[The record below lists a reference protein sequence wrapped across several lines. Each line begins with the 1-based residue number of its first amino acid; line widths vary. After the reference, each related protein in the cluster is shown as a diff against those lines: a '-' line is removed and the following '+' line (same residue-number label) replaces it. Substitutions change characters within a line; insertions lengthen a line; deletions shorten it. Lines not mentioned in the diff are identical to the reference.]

1 MGLRLVRSGQSV
13 RAGKELADGG
23 QGRIFAVAGHSQWV
37 FKAYKTQALRSDP
50 TLEARIRTMVDAPP
64 VGAQDRHG
72 HPVLA
77 WPVDLVTDTGH
88 FAGFVMPRIEVQDSV
103 ELHEVA
109 NPTGS
114 SGQISWD
121 AKVAIAANL
130 VRATAMAHSRS
141 VVIGDFNERNILV
154 WRDSRVTLL
163 DCDSMQISDDR
174 GGTYFCHVGRP
185 EFTAPELL
193 GTNWRTTVRSQSSD
207 LFGLAVHIHQLL
219 LHGEF
224 PFRGVW
230 KGPGDKPP
238 SHMLAADGLW
248 TYGSGRLLQPRPS
261 GPDKQI
267 LTPEIIGLFQRAFV
281 DGATNPDLRPTTDEW
296 LTALTRLLADL
307 QTCPRNH
314 SHKCRNGLT
323 DCPWCTQAQRK
334 AKNARKGSPRSQ
346 HNANVP
352 VITTT
357 KVAASTPARLP
368 SSAPRVG
375 RKSGRRG
382 WLWAAALL
390 AAMGGVLLFNV
401 GRSPDSGTKFD
412 LRKGGWIMA
421 SGERIGR
428 IKSVSGSGSFIDLE
442 WENIYLGEL
451 PPPQPCLRA
460 YDRRG
465 SSVDAGDYIS
475 RAVVVDQRNRTF
487 RFPAPVP
494 GEYYFD
500 YECSPGGSKSTSTPI
515 GRVQASVADYDS
527 NYRDDSVVVERFKDG
542 TVTFVAQLV
551 TGTPK
556 PAPASS
562 CLTNG
567 WDDVAPSRIELD
579 YDRVANGWQVY
590 VGRMFFD
597 RVPDSAYFLYGCST
611 EFPDLSL

>member
-1 MGLRLVRSGQSV
+1 MGLRLVRSGQSI
-13 RAGKELADGG
+13 RASKELADGG
-23 QGRIFAVAGHSQWV
+23 QGRILAVAGHSHWV

-50 TLEARIRTMVDAPP
+50 TLEARISTMVDAPP

-121 AKVAIAANL
+121 AKAAIAANL

-230 KGPGDKPP
+230 KGPGEKPP

-261 GPDKQI
+261 GPDIDI

-281 DGATNPDLRPTTDEW
+281 DGATKPDLRPTTDEW

-314 SHKCRNGLT
+314 SHRYRNGLT
-323 DCPWCTQAQRK
+323 DCPWCTQARRK
-334 AKNARKGSPRSQ
+334 ARRGRRLGSGSQ
-346 HNANVP
+346 PIANVP
-352 VITTT
+352 VIATT
-357 KVAASTPARLP
+357 KVAASTTARLP
-368 SSAPRVG
+368 APAQRARG
-375 RKSGRRG
+375 SSGRRG
-382 WLWAAALL
+382 WIWVAALL
-390 AAMGGVLLFNV
+390 AAMGGVMLYTLSRSPESGTAFDLHNGGSITVSGEEV
-401 GRSPDSGTKFD
+401 GRIT
-412 LRKGGWIMA
+412 
-421 SGERIGR
+421 
-428 IKSVSGSGSFIDLE
+428 SVSGSGSFIDLE
-442 WENIYLGEL
+442 YEL
-451 PPPQPCLRA
+451 INPRDAPPPRPCLRA
-460 YDRRG
+460 YDLRG
-465 SSVDAGDYIS
+465 SRFDAGDYVS
-475 RAVVVDQRNRTF
+475 RPVVVNQRNSTV
-487 RFPAPVP
+487 RFPAPVS

-500 YECSPGGSKSTSTPI
+500 YGCSLGGDRSSSTPI
-515 GRVQASVADYDS
+515 GEVRTSASDYDS
-527 NYRDDSVVVERFKDG
+527 NYRDDSVVVEQFKDG
-542 TVTFVAQLV
+542 TVTFVAQLSV
-551 TGTPK
+551 GTPK
-556 PAPASS
+556 PASS

-567 WDDVAPSRIELD
+567 WDDETPSRVELD
-579 YDRVANGWQVY
+579 YEEVANGWHVY

-597 RVPDSAYFLYGCST
+597 RVPDNAYLLYGCST
-611 EFPDLSL
+611 EFPDVSL